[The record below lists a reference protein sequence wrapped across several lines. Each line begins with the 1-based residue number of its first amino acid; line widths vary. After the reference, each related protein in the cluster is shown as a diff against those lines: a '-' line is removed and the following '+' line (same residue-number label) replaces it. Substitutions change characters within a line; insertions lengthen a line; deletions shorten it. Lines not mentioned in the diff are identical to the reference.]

1 LLFLD
6 PAILPTNIGWR
17 WVSRSAAFSGSAS
30 CSCDGTFLRVRAEA
44 LWARHRGGPR
54 SPVVAS
60 AIGGPDFPQQV
71 VCKDFADEQRLQ
83 DDINIERQDGTIP
96 VRLHLPSTRNCI
108 SLKPT
113 FAAVGAFMLNP
124 WLALTF
130 KTMQLGLDAQNVI
143 ALRMLRL
150 ATGDVGAQNEARVVT
165 DEIKA
170 AAEVQEPEISAIMT
184 DRKDTVVADKV
195 LRVSKRRVRANKRRL
210 SRR

>member
-1 LLFLD
+1 
-6 PAILPTNIGWR
+6 
-17 WVSRSAAFSGSAS
+17 
-30 CSCDGTFLRVRAEA
+30 
-44 LWARHRGGPR
+44 
-54 SPVVAS
+54 
-60 AIGGPDFPQQV
+60 
-71 VCKDFADEQRLQ
+71 
-83 DDINIERQDGTIP
+83 
-96 VRLHLPSTRNCI
+96 
-108 SLKPT
+108 
-113 FAAVGAFMLNP
+113 MLNP

-150 ATGDVGAQNEARVVT
+150 ATGDVAQNEARVVA
-165 DEIKA
+165 DEVKA

>member
-1 LLFLD
+1 
-6 PAILPTNIGWR
+6 
-17 WVSRSAAFSGSAS
+17 
-30 CSCDGTFLRVRAEA
+30 
-44 LWARHRGGPR
+44 
-54 SPVVAS
+54 
-60 AIGGPDFPQQV
+60 
-71 VCKDFADEQRLQ
+71 
-83 DDINIERQDGTIP
+83 
-96 VRLHLPSTRNCI
+96 
-108 SLKPT
+108 
-113 FAAVGAFMLNP
+113 MLNP

-150 ATGDVGAQNEARVVT
+150 ATGDVAPNEARVVA

-184 DRKDTVVADKV
+184 DRKDTVVVDKV

>member
-1 LLFLD
+1 
-6 PAILPTNIGWR
+6 
-17 WVSRSAAFSGSAS
+17 
-30 CSCDGTFLRVRAEA
+30 
-44 LWARHRGGPR
+44 
-54 SPVVAS
+54 
-60 AIGGPDFPQQV
+60 
-71 VCKDFADEQRLQ
+71 
-83 DDINIERQDGTIP
+83 
-96 VRLHLPSTRNCI
+96 
-108 SLKPT
+108 LKPT

>member
-1 LLFLD
+1 
-6 PAILPTNIGWR
+6 
-17 WVSRSAAFSGSAS
+17 
-30 CSCDGTFLRVRAEA
+30 
-44 LWARHRGGPR
+44 
-54 SPVVAS
+54 
-60 AIGGPDFPQQV
+60 
-71 VCKDFADEQRLQ
+71 
-83 DDINIERQDGTIP
+83 
-96 VRLHLPSTRNCI
+96 
-108 SLKPT
+108 LKPT

-130 KTMQLGLDAQNVI
+130 KTMQLGLDAQKVI

-150 ATGDVGAQNEARVVT
+150 ATGDVAQNEARVVG

-184 DRKDTVVADKV
+184 DRKDTVVVDKV